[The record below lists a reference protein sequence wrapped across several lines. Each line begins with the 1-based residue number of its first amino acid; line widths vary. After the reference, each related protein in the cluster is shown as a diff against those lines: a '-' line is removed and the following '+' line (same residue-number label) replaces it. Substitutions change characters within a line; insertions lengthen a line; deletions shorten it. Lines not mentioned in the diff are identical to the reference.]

1 MVTFLELGGYWV
13 LSDLLERPQL
23 RSESWKALS
32 EALKFRRSRE
42 LSLAAYGASSVV
54 FGIGLL
60 GGANYGWWF
69 IVGDLLKRL
78 FKEGIIGWALMVP
91 IIISMVVGWI
101 TLFFT
106 ERCAFNTNADD

>member
-1 MVTFLELGGYWV
+1 MNMVPFLELGGYCI

-42 LSLAAYGASSVV
+42 LWLADYGASSVV

-60 GGANYGWWF
+60 GS
-69 IVGDLLKRL
+69 RL
-78 FKEGIIGWALMVP
+78 IDGQSQKMTVAARARA
-91 IIISMVVGWI
+91 
-101 TLFFT
+101 
-106 ERCAFNTNADD
+106 ERKVLAHLS